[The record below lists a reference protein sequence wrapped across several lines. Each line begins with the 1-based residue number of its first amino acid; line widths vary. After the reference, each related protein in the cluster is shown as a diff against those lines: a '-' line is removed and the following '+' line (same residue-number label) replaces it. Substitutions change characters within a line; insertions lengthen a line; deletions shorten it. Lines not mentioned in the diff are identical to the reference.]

1 MSDTEGTGV
10 YTVRLEL
17 ADQPGELL
25 RALEPIA
32 AHGGNLRAIL
42 HERGSVTPRGQIPV
56 EVDLRATDAQF
67 DRIVD
72 ALGDAGIDVIRA
84 GQEHY
89 GQRLTVLLVG
99 HLVETNLSDTLERI
113 QEATGGSVA
122 GLSLSSPD
130 GTDEPSS
137 ARLRLATQAE
147 RTEAVLETVRSIA
160 AEKEL
165 RVIEPLPE
173 GKR

>member
-1 MSDTEGTGV
+1 MSDATTGV

-17 ADQPGELL
+17 ADRPGELL

-32 AHGGNLRAIL
+32 ANGGNLRAIL

-56 EVDLRATDAQF
+56 EVDLRATAEQF
-67 DRIVD
+67 DRIVA
-72 ALGDAGIDVIRA
+72 ALEEAGIDVIRA
-84 GQEHY
+84 GEERY

-99 HLVETNLSDTLERI
+99 HLVETDLSETLAGI
-113 QEATGGSVA
+113 QAAAGGSVQ
-122 GLSLSSPD
+122 GLSLSAPA

-137 ARLRLATQAE
+137 ARLRLATQAD
-147 RTEAVLETVRSIA
+147 RTDAVLETVRSIA

-173 GKR
+173 GER